1 MTTAIRPLPPRSRPG
16 LGVSAPSPA
25 MMRRRINPQL
35 VPLRDGDITT
45 TPRPTTA
52 AGAEAVLA
60 TIHVDA
66 AVTTT
71 AAIACG
77 ELRVS
82 FPGLDDWV
90 VNRVERDRHE
100 CPGPCP
106 ERMTPQVRQ
115 AFVNAR
121 YAALSRRVID
131 ARAQVAVELAQ
142 HVAAVQAVHG
152 PVVVDIPDATV
163 AAAIGQLP
171 LGLEPFMGHL
181 GVVSQARRN
190 VFQSVGAGL
199 AESVAHIEG
208 IEADEVRNKEPLRI
222 AADASRGRRG
232 AAGIAW
238 ISAEGRHVSRMVNV
252 DEVAAAEFL
261 AIKFAIDDAVS
272 REPERKIIIHSDS
285 RHALGALSGKW
296 VPQWATGKL
305 LSHLNRARATI
316 REHGI
321 RLRWVR
327 GHSGDTLNEIAD
339 RLAVHRRRCTEC
351 GIDEEVILERESR
364 IVEDYFAGDQFSAL
378 DLAA

>member
-82 FPGLDDWV
+82 FPGLDD
-90 VNRVERDRHE
+90 
-100 CPGPCP
+100 
-106 ERMTPQVRQ
+106 
-115 AFVNAR
+115 
-121 YAALSRRVID
+121 
-131 ARAQVAVELAQ
+131 
-142 HVAAVQAVHG
+142 
-152 PVVVDIPDATV
+152 
-163 AAAIGQLP
+163 
-171 LGLEPFMGHL
+171 
-181 GVVSQARRN
+181 
-190 VFQSVGAGL
+190 
-199 AESVAHIEG
+199 
-208 IEADEVRNKEPLRI
+208 
-222 AADASRGRRG
+222 
-232 AAGIAW
+232 
-238 ISAEGRHVSRMVNV
+238 
-252 DEVAAAEFL
+252 
-261 AIKFAIDDAVS
+261 AVS

-285 RHALGALSGKW
+285 RYALGALSGKW

-305 LSHLNRARATI
+305 LSQLNRARATI

-327 GHSGDTLNEIAD
+327 GHSGDTLKEIAE

-351 GIDEEVILERESR
+351 DIDEEVILEREGR
-364 IVEDYFAGDQFSAL
+364 IVEDYFAGDQFSAM

>member
-16 LGVSAPSPA
+16 SGSSAPSPA

-35 VPLRDGDITT
+35 VPLRDGDITPM
-45 TPRPTTA
+45 PRPTTA

-60 TIHVDA
+60 TIHVDT

-90 VNRVERDRHE
+90 VSRIELSRYE
-100 CPGPCP
+100 CPGPRS
-106 ERMTPQVRQ
+106 ERMTPQLRQ

-152 PVVVDIPDATV
+152 RVVVDIPDATV

-190 VFQSVGAGL
+190 VFQSVDAGV

-208 IEADEVRNKEPLRI
+208 IEAEEVRNKEPLRI
-222 AADASRGRRG
+222 ATDASRGRRG

-238 ISAEGRHVSRMVNV
+238 ISAEGRHDSRMVNV
-252 DEVAAAEFL
+252 DGIAEAEFL
-261 AIKFAIDDAVS
+261 AIKFAIDDALS

-285 RHALGALSGKW
+285 RQALGALTGKRL
-296 VPQWATGKL
+296 PYWATGKL
-305 LSHLNRARATI
+305 LSQLNKARANI
-316 REHGI
+316 RAHGI
-321 RLRWVR
+321 RLQWVR
-327 GHSGDTLNEIAD
+327 GHSGDAHNELAD

-351 GIDEEVILERESR
+351 GIGEKAILERENR
-364 IVEDYFAGDQFSAL
+364 IVADYDSGEHFSAM